1 MLTYKDAGVDI
12 EKADEFVDKIKSMVK
27 GTFDKNVIT
36 PIGGFASAY
45 LLEVASYKQPV
56 ITSSTDGVG
65 TKLKIAQDLDKHDT
79 IGIDLVAMCV
89 NDLVTTT
96 SKPLFFLD
104 YFATGKLESHIA
116 VDVIKGI
123 VKGCEIAGCALVGG
137 ETAEMPGMYREGEYD
152 LAGFAVG
159 VVERE
164 KMLDGSKTEDGD
176 ILIGIAS
183 SGVHSNGYSLV
194 RKLIEIKGYRYS
206 DFFDEFGKTL
216 GEELLTPT
224 KIYVKTVLELASR
237 IDIKSIAHITGGGIP
252 GNLIRVINKESRA
265 VIEEGSWEVLPIF
278 KWIQHEGN
286 IDKKE
291 MYRTFNMGIGLIIVV
306 DKNDERETIKIL
318 EDLGEKPY
326 IIGYLE
332 KGQRS
337 VNIV

>member
-1 MLTYKDAGVDI
+1 MITYKDAGVDI
-12 EKADEFVDKIKSMVK
+12 EKADKFVEEIKGFVQK
-27 GTFDKNVIT
+27 TFTKNVIT

-45 LLEVASYKQPV
+45 LLEISKYKNPV

-65 TKLKIAQDLDKHDT
+65 TKLKIAQQINKHDT

-104 YFATGKLESHIA
+104 YFATGKLKPETA
-116 VDVIKGI
+116 VEVIKGI
-123 VKGCEIAGCALVGG
+123 AKGCELAECSLVGG
-137 ETAEMPGMYREGEYD
+137 ETAEMPGMYKDDEYD

-159 VVERE
+159 IVEKE
-164 KMLDGSKTEDGD
+164 KLLDGSKTEKGN

-194 RKLIEIKGYRYS
+194 RKIVEVKGYSYK
-206 DFFDEFGKTL
+206 DYFQEFGKTL

-224 KIYVKTVLELASR
+224 KIYVKTILALTER

-252 GNLIRVINKESRA
+252 GNLIRVIRPGLKA
-265 VIEEGSWEVLPIF
+265 VVEEGSWEVLPIF
-278 KWIQHEGN
+278 KWIAKEGQVP
-286 IDKKE
+286 KE
-291 MYRTFNMGIGLIIVV
+291 DMYKTFNMGIGMILAI
-306 DKNDERETIKIL
+306 DKKDEKEAIQLL

-332 KGQRS
+332 EGERS
-337 VNIV
+337 VNII

>member
-104 YFATGKLESHIA
+104 YFATGKLESHVA

-164 KMLDGSKTEDGD
+164 KMLNGSKTEDGD

-252 GNLIRVINKESRA
+252 GNLIRVINRESRA

>member
-1 MLTYKDAGVDI
+1 MTYKDAGVDI
-12 EKADEFVDKIKSMVK
+12 EKADKFVEEIKGFVQK
-27 GTFDKNVIT
+27 TFTKNVIT

-45 LLEVASYKQPV
+45 LLEISKYKNPV

-65 TKLKIAQDLDKHDT
+65 TKLKIAQQLNKHDT

-104 YFATGKLESHIA
+104 YFATGKLKPETA
-116 VDVIKGI
+116 VEVIKGI
-123 VKGCEIAGCALVGG
+123 AKGCELAECSLVGG
-137 ETAEMPGMYREGEYD
+137 ETAEMPGMYKDDEYD

-159 VVERE
+159 IVEKE
-164 KMLDGSKTEDGD
+164 KMLDGSKTEKGN

-194 RKLIEIKGYRYS
+194 RKIIEVKGYSYK
-206 DFFDEFGKTL
+206 DYFQEFGKTL

-224 KIYVKTVLELASR
+224 KIYVKTILTLAER

-252 GNLIRVINKESRA
+252 GNLIRVIRPGLKA

-278 KWIQHEGN
+278 KWIEKEGHVP
-286 IDKKE
+286 KE
-291 MYRTFNMGIGLIIVV
+291 DMYKTFNMGIGMILAI
-306 DKNDERETIKIL
+306 DKKDEKEAIQLL

-332 KGQRS
+332 EGERS
-337 VNIV
+337 VNII

>member
-1 MLTYKDAGVDI
+1 MITYKDAGVDI
-12 EKADEFVDKIKSMVK
+12 EKADKFVEEIKGFVQK
-27 GTFDKNVIT
+27 TFTKNVIT

-45 LLEVASYKQPV
+45 LLEISKYKNPV

-65 TKLKIAQDLDKHDT
+65 TKLKIAQQLNKHDT

-104 YFATGKLESHIA
+104 YFATGKLKPETA
-116 VDVIKGI
+116 VEVIKGI
-123 VKGCEIAGCALVGG
+123 AKGCELAECSLVGG
-137 ETAEMPGMYREGEYD
+137 ETAEMPGMYKDDEYD

-159 VVERE
+159 IVEKE
-164 KMLDGSKTEDGD
+164 KMLDGSKTEKGN

-194 RKLIEIKGYRYS
+194 RKIIEVKGYSYK
-206 DFFDEFGKTL
+206 DYFQEFGKTL

-224 KIYVKTVLELASR
+224 KIYVKTILTLAER

-252 GNLIRVINKESRA
+252 GNLIRVIRPGLKA

-278 KWIQHEGN
+278 KWIEKEGHVP
-286 IDKKE
+286 KE
-291 MYRTFNMGIGLIIVV
+291 DMYKTFNMGIGMILAI
-306 DKNDERETIKIL
+306 DKKDEKEAIQLL

-332 KGQRS
+332 EGERS
-337 VNIV
+337 VNII